1 LAFAVRKDWPQ
12 LANILNKS
20 LESIPDS
27 KRAKIS
33 NHWISVRFE
42 RGIDWAP
49 IFQIVGALV
58 LVGGVIFIF
67 IIRWN
72 RALSKEVTERKLAEE
87 AIIESQ
93 ERLNTIL
100 KTTGDSGLLTRAAIS
115 WT

>member
-1 LAFAVRKDWPQ
+1 MAFAIRKDWPQ

-42 RGIDWAP
+42 RGIDWTP